1 MIYLLLAIISSVSIS
16 VILRVFDKKIENNMI
31 LFAGNY
37 VVCTVFSAIFGLSE
51 NVFTPIEGTSTA
63 AIIGLISGV
72 FYLMGFVLLQVNIR
86 RNGIMLAG
94 LFMRL
99 GVLVPLLMAIVFF
112 KERPQVVEIIGII
125 TAIAAIFVINLEKKA
140 DGDSSVENTE
150 VTAGPKSKA
159 IYLLLLLL
167 ITGGLTDSFAN
178 IHDKMGNRACSDQY
192 LLITFSVALLSS
204 IVMAFVKKQSF
215 RLTDF
220 AIGMFVGFPNYFCSR
235 FLLLSLSKLKAI
247 VVYPVYNIATILLI
261 SLCGIIV
268 FREKLTRNRLIGII
282 MVLAALVLLNI
293 KI

>member
-1 MIYLLLAIISSVSIS
+1 MIYLFLAIISSVSIS

-51 NVFTPIEGTSTA
+51 NVFTPIEGTTTA

-220 AIGMFVGFPNYFCSR
+220 TIGMFVGFPNYFCSR

>member
-1 MIYLLLAIISSVSIS
+1 MVYLLLAIISSVSIS

-112 KERPQVVEIIGII
+112 KERPQVIEIIGII

-140 DGDSSVENTE
+140 DRESSVENTE
-150 VTAGPKSKA
+150 VTAGIKSKA

>member
-1 MIYLLLAIISSVSIS
+1 MIYLFLAIISSVSIS

-31 LFAGNY
+31 LFSGNY

-51 NVFTPIEGTSTA
+51 NVLTPIEGTSTA
-63 AIIGLISGV
+63 VIIGLISGV

-112 KERPQVVEIIGII
+112 KERPQVIEIIGII

-140 DGDSSVENTE
+140 DGDSSVENME

-167 ITGGLTDSFAN
+167 LVGGLTDSFAN

-204 IVMAFVKKQSF
+204 IVMAIVKKQSF

-282 MVLAALVLLNI
+282 MVLAALLLLNI